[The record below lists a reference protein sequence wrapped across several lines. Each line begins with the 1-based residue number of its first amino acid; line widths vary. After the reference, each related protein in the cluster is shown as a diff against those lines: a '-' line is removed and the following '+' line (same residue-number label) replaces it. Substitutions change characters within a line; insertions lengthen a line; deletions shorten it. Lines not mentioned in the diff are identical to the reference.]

1 MTFRLPRWFERLGL
15 RARLLLAS
23 LVPLVLVGA
32 VALGLGAHALSTTG
46 RDQALERQAVQARV
60 AAAGLYGS
68 LKGYLRLL
76 QATAAELSLY
86 HGNVERQQ
94 QVLWDRAHLLS
105 VFSGGV
111 GLIDHGGN
119 VLAVTPTART
129 SLGLNL
135 AFRYYF
141 RAVTG
146 TNESVLSSVFAE
158 QPSGASAVVIAV
170 PVDEPLDHLG
180 VLAGQFLLRNND
192 WVREPSLLSPP
203 VGGAIYLIDSAGNA
217 IYHSD
222 PALIGRNLSHD
233 VALMDLVSQA
243 RERSL
248 VHRDEYGGEAL
259 LRGFSPIG
267 DAGWYVVVEE
277 PWSNV
282 AGQVSRYQWA
292 LALLGGLAVLMVG
305 ALLAAAARRVV
316 RPLDALV
323 AEGQRVQA
331 GAAFRP
337 LSVTGPSDVR
347 ALLEAVN
354 GMLARLDEQQAALR
368 RYALQVLRGQEE
380 ERLRL
385 SRDLHDETVQD
396 LVALNQRLDLL
407 HHRLHEDAE
416 ANEELDRFQETLQTA
431 IAEVRRLSN
440 NLRPHV
446 LEDLGLSAAL
456 RAITHDLER
465 QMPSVQAHSEVV
477 GQERPLPRELELT
490 VYRIAQEALAN
501 VRKHAPAATRVSVAL
516 IFEADALELVVEDDG
531 PGFEADQS
539 RSAGGHLGLT
549 GMRERAQLFGGGLS
563 IESAAGQGTTVFLRL
578 PTDEVA

>member
-1 MTFRLPRWFERLGL
+1 MISPLRRWSERLGL
-15 RARLLLAS
+15 RARLLLAT
-23 LVPLVLVGA
+23 LAPLVLVGA
-32 VALGLGAHALSTTG
+32 VALSLGAYALSTTA

-60 AAAGLYGS
+60 ASAGLYGS

-86 HGNVERQQ
+86 HGDVERQQ
-94 QVLWDRAHLLS
+94 QVLGDRAHLLS

-111 GLIDHGGN
+111 GLIDRGGN
-119 VLAVTPTART
+119 VLAITPPARG
-129 SLGLNL
+129 SLGMNF

-146 TNESVLSSVFAE
+146 TGESVLSSVFAE
-158 QPSGASAVVIAV
+158 QPSGESAVVIAV
-170 PVDEPLDHLG
+170 PVQEPLGYLG
-180 VLAGQFLLRNND
+180 VLAGQFLLRSND

-203 VGGAIYLIDSAGNA
+203 AGGAVYLIDSAGNA

-222 PALIGRNLSHD
+222 ATLIGRSLTHD
-233 VALMDLVSQA
+233 QGLMDLVSTGL
-243 RERSL
+243 ERSL
-248 VHRDEYGGEAL
+248 VHRPEFGGQTL

-267 DAGWYVVVEE
+267 DTGWFVVVEE

-282 AGQVSRYQWA
+282 AGQVARYQWG
-292 LALLGGLAVLMVG
+292 LALLGGVVVLLVG
-305 ALLAAAARRVV
+305 LLLAAAARRVV

-337 LSVTGPSDVR
+337 LPVTGPRDVR

-407 HHRLHEDAE
+407 RGRLGRDAE
-416 ANEELDRFQETLQTA
+416 ADAEAARFQETLQTA

-465 QMPSVQAHSEVV
+465 QMPTAQAHCEVV
-477 GQERPLPRELELT
+477 GEERALPKELELT

-516 IFEADALELVVEDDG
+516 IFEPDAVELVVEDDG
-531 PGFEADQS
+531 PGFDVS
-539 RSAGGHLGLT
+539 SDRSTDGHLGLA
-549 GMRERAQLFGGGLS
+549 GMRERAHLFGGRLC
-563 IESAAGQGTTVFLRL
+563 IESMPGQGTTVLLRL
-578 PTDEVA
+578 PTGEAG